1 MLRSNTFVARLSF
14 GVLVV
19 LLAGCAG
26 SQSVTSSG
34 SVPHR
39 GAGQSDAAH
48 FSLTIP
54 NRSIATR
61 GRVVRYISPSTL
73 SGTVQVNGGAITE
86 VDLAAASPLCTAI
99 SGGRACT
106 VTVSAP
112 AGLDT
117 FKLVLYD
124 GAFTAGSHTG
134 TALSANASVFSAT
147 IVAGSSNV
155 TIPLILG
162 GIPASV
168 DVGATAFTAGQPAT
182 NALVVT
188 AYDQQNNIIVGPAK
202 YADATGTAAPL
213 TVALGIAPF
222 ATQVTLHNGAQN
234 GTSVTIAGPSD
245 APTIQLSAPANVIG
259 IPFIV
264 TTGAS
269 ATQLSAANAQRVAVS
284 GTFTAV
290 LLGVNVPFAADYT
303 YYAPMRPSIAPG
315 MPHGFAFSFG
325 SQSGGGFI
333 GLFNSATENVQTC
346 TVSGFYR
353 PIAAVTSGLAY
364 AYGSDYNLSNPPF
377 GLGFVGLASLNG
389 SACPIAQYQTS
400 AVVPGV
406 ARSLAFDRVAN
417 RLFEGDQDSNLRYD
431 AFTGANFSGNTTIGS
446 LSSNPVQ
453 LESDTLGRR
462 FFILRTAGNAVY
474 SQSGTS
480 VPVALT
486 AAGATFTSLTVG
498 IDNKAYAVD
507 GTSRRVSVDDG
518 ATLQPYSTGQFN
530 YAPPAT
536 GSHLAIGPDGNAYTD
551 INSSRFLQQLTPAG
565 MGPSFSIPAAPGGSG
580 HIDAV
585 FDGGNGYL
593 YLVLSDYVGSS
604 TEYFI
609 RVSY

>member
-1 MLRSNTFVARLSF
+1 MTSPGSVAR
-14 GVLVV
+14 GDTN
-19 LLAGCAG
+19 G
-26 SQSVTSSG
+26 
-34 SVPHR
+34 
-39 GAGQSDAAH
+39 SDAAH
-48 FSLTIP
+48 FSLVIP
-54 NRSIATR
+54 NRPIAAH
-61 GRVVRYISPSTL
+61 GRTVRYVSPSTL

-86 VDLAAASPLCTAI
+86 LDLAAASPLCTAI
-99 SGGRACT
+99 TGGRACN

-134 TALSANASVFSAT
+134 VPLSANASAFSAT
-147 IVAGSSNV
+147 IVAGSPNV
-155 TIPLILG
+155 TVPLILG
-162 GIPASV
+162 GIPAKV
-168 DVGATAFTAGQPAT
+168 DVSAPAFTAGQSAT

-188 AYDQQNNIIVGPAK
+188 AYDQQSNIIVGPAN

-213 TVALGIAPF
+213 SVALGIAPF
-222 ATQVTLHNGAQN
+222 GNQVTLHNGAQN
-234 GTSVTIAGPSD
+234 GTSITVAGPSD

-259 IPFIV
+259 IPFVV

-269 ATQLSAANAQRVAVS
+269 ATQLPAATAQRVAVS

-290 LLGVNVPFAADYT
+290 RLAVNVPFPADYT
-303 YYAPMRPSIAPG
+303 YFAPMRPSIAPG

-325 SQSGGGFI
+325 SQSGGGYI

-346 TVSGFYR
+346 TSPGFYR
-353 PIAAVTSGLAY
+353 PIAPVTSGLAY
-364 AYGSDYNLSNPPF
+364 AYGSDFNLSNPPF
-377 GLGFVGLASLNG
+377 GLGFVGLASLTG

-406 ARSLAFDRVAN
+406 ARSLVFDRNAN

-486 AAGATFTSLTVG
+486 AAGATYTSLTVG

-518 ATLQPYSTGQFN
+518 ATLQPYSSGQFN

-565 MGPSFSIPAAPGGSG
+565 MGPSFSIPAAPGGTG

-593 YLVLSDYVGSS
+593 YLVLSDYSGSS

>member
-1 MLRSNTFVARLSF
+1 MFTNKLILRLITACVFSM
-14 GVLVV
+14 
-19 LLAGCAG
+19 LAGCAG
-26 SQSVTSSG
+26 GGSSG
-34 SVPHR
+34 SSELVAN
-39 GAGQSDAAH
+39 AGFRQPDAAH
-48 FSLTIP
+48 FSLIIP
-54 NRSIATR
+54 NRPIAID
-61 GRVVRYISPSTL
+61 GRSAKYVSPSTL

-86 VDLAAASPLCTAI
+86 LDLAAASPLCVAI
-99 SGGRACT
+99 FGGRACN

-124 GAFTAGSHTG
+124 GAFTAGAHTG
-134 TALSANASVFSAT
+134 LPLSANASAFAAT

-155 TIPLILG
+155 AVPLILG
-162 GIPASV
+162 GIPAKV
-168 DVGATAFTAGQPAT
+168 DISAPAFTAGQAAT
-182 NALVVT
+182 SGLIVT
-188 AYDQQNNIIVGPAK
+188 AYDQQSNIIVGPAN

-222 ATQVTLHNGAQN
+222 GNQVTVHNGAQN
-234 GTSVTIAGPSD
+234 GTSITVAGPSD

-269 ATQLSAANAQRVAVS
+269 ATQLPAATAQRVAVS
-284 GTFTAV
+284 GTFIAV
-290 LLGVNVPFAADYT
+290 RLAVNVPFAADYT

-325 SQSGGGFI
+325 SQSGGGYI
-333 GLFNSATENVQTC
+333 GLFNSATENVRTC
-346 TVSGFYR
+346 VSPGFYR
-353 PIAAVTSGLAY
+353 PIAPVTSGLAY
-364 AYGSDYNLSNPPF
+364 AYGSDFNLSNPPF
-377 GLGFVGLASLNG
+377 GLGFVGLASLTG

-406 ARSLAFDRVAN
+406 ARSLAFDRNAN

-431 AFTGANFSGNTTIGS
+431 AFTGANFSGNTAIGS

-474 SQSGTS
+474 SQSGIS

-486 AAGATFTSLTVG
+486 AAGATYTSLTVG

-518 ATLQPYSTGQFN
+518 ATLQPYSTGQFS

-580 HIDAV
+580 NIDAV